1 MKDLERQIEALKK
14 ELKDKVGDLNEKR
27 KTNAQIKSDVNSKE
41 KELRFKVNLKSKE
54 VTAERTK
61 TNMEEIKEKQEE
73 SYKIWIMK
81 QLDQLREMYEKQKVD
96 VEATMRDMYVKKV
109 KNSNQS
115 KLKKLQMCS
124 KEKSVPYQIPNWVP
138 SGSTNLSLVFGRGR
152 LNICPCF
159 LIWICLL
166 HFLIKRKHV
175 DSVRCDEGALQVEKL
190 TAEKTK
196 AEKEKVDNKV
206 KKIFRKS
213 RLDDSNQFKICSR

>member
-14 ELKDKVGDLNEKR
+14 ELKEKVGDLNEKR

-109 KNSNQS
+109 KNSNKS
-115 KLKKLQMCS
+115 KLEKLQMCS

-138 SGSTNLSLVFGRGR
+138 SESTNLLLVFGRGR
-152 LNICPCF
+152 LNIF
-159 LIWICLL
+159 LFGYVYFISLLKENTWILSD
-166 HFLIKRKHV
+166 V
-175 DSVRCDEGALQVEKL
+175 M
-190 TAEKTK
+190 
-196 AEKEKVDNKV
+196 KELC
-206 KKIFRKS
+206 R
-213 RLDDSNQFKICSR
+213 

>member
-14 ELKDKVGDLNEKR
+14 ELKEKVGDLNEKR

-109 KNSNQS
+109 KNSNKS
-115 KLKKLQMCS
+115 KL
-124 KEKSVPYQIPNWVP
+124 
-138 SGSTNLSLVFGRGR
+138 
-152 LNICPCF
+152 
-159 LIWICLL
+159 
-166 HFLIKRKHV
+166 
-175 DSVRCDEGALQVEKL
+175 
-190 TAEKTK
+190 EKT
-196 AEKEKVDNKV
+196 
-206 KKIFRKS
+206 
-213 RLDDSNQFKICSR
+213 SNV

>member
-109 KNSNQS
+109 KNSNKS
-115 KLKKLQMCS
+115 KLEKLQMCS

-138 SGSTNLSLVFGRGR
+138 SGSTNPLLVFGKGR
-152 LNICPCF
+152 LNICHCF
-159 LIWICLL
+159 LI
-166 HFLIKRKHV
+166 RKKGKYL
-175 DSVRCDEGALQVEKL
+175 DMFTSFPYKK
-190 TAEKTK
+190 KTHG
-196 AEKEKVDNKV
+196 
-206 KKIFRKS
+206 FC
-213 RLDDSNQFKICSR
+213 QM